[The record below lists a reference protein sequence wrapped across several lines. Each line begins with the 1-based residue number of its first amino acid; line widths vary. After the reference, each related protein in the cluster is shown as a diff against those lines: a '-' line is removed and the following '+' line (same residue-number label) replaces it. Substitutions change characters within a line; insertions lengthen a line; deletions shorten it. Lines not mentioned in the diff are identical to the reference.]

1 VADIALF
8 GEVGAA
14 IVAQSIRRL
23 QESGARVRIAGFLND
38 GIAPGTVI
46 VGNKV
51 LGPFDS
57 WSRLPP
63 RVSFI
68 APLYKAKEMQRRA
81 GRIIGLGIPAKRWC
95 SVIDPAS
102 VIGYGAEVGG
112 GTFVGPFCVVDVRT
126 RIGRHVGLWPA
137 AQIGH
142 DTVIEDFVFAGRAAI
157 VSGRC
162 HVGVGA
168 HIGPGAVVKDG
179 CRIGRFAVV
188 GAGAV
193 VIRDVPDHA
202 IVAGNPVHAIGKL
215 NPADDPPLAASTK
228 A

>member
-1 VADIALF
+1 MADVALF

-23 QESGARVRIAGFLND
+23 QKSGARVRIAGFLND
-38 GIAPGTVI
+38 QLAAGTPV
-46 VGNKV
+46 VGTQV
-51 LGPFDS
+51 LGTFDS
-57 WSRLPP
+57 WPTLPA

-81 GRIIGLGIPAKRWC
+81 ARILGLGIPAKRWC
-95 SVIDPAS
+95 SVIDPGA
-102 VIGYGAEVGG
+102 VVGEGAEIDAGS
-112 GTFVGPFCVVDVRT
+112 FVGPFCVVDVRV
-126 RIGRHVGLWPA
+126 RVGRHVGLWPG

-142 DTVIEDFVFAGRAAI
+142 DSVIGDFVFAGRAAV

-162 HVGVGA
+162 QVGYGA

-202 IVAGNPVHAIGKL
+202 VVAGNPAHGIDKL
-215 NPADDPPLAASTK
+215 NPADDPPQAASRK

>member
-14 IVAQSIRRL
+14 IVAQSVRRL
-23 QESGARVRIAGFLND
+23 DWSVAGYLND
-38 GIAPGTVI
+38 VLAPGTALPGGKV
-46 VGNKV
+46 VG
-51 LGPFDS
+51 GFDA
-57 WSRLPP
+57 WPTLAQ

-81 GRIIGLGIPAKRWC
+81 ARIIGLGIPAKRWC
-95 SVIDPAS
+95 SVIDPVA
-102 VIGYGAEVGG
+102 VIGEGAEVDGG
-112 GTFVGPFCVVDVRT
+112 SFVGPFCVVDVRA
-126 RIGRHVGLWPA
+126 RVGRHVGLWPA

-142 DTVIEDFVFAGRAAI
+142 DSVVEDFVFAGRAAI

-202 IVAGNPVHAIGKL
+202 VVAGNPAHAIGKL
-215 NPADDPPLAASTK
+215 NPADDPPRAASTK